1 MTAFFAASRTGE
13 GESMDGVGT
22 LATTVA
28 QGKMDIGI
36 ITGTLDALNSGYGS
50 GSKYSASEDM
60 ANTYNF
66 SKDVLSAAYNPVG
79 LVVSSF
85 G

>member
-1 MTAFFAASRTGE
+1 
-13 GESMDGVGT
+13 MDGVGT

-28 QGKMDIGI
+28 QGKMDLGI
-36 ITGTLDALNSGYGS
+36 INGTLDALNSGYGCGSSSSSS
-50 GSKYSASEDM
+50 GSSTSQDM

>member
-1 MTAFFAASRTGE
+1 MNISTEDRDGRTIVSLRE
-13 GESMDGVGT
+13 ER
-22 LATTVA
+22 
-28 QGKMDIGI
+28 
-36 ITGTLDALNSGYGS
+36 LDALNSGSGC
-50 GSKYSASEDM
+50 GSKSSASDDM
-60 ANTYNF
+60 ASTYNF

>member
-1 MTAFFAASRTGE
+1 
-13 GESMDGVGT
+13 MDGMGGLVN
-22 LATTVA
+22 TVA
-28 QGKMDIGI
+28 KGKMDMGI
-36 ITGTLDALNSGYGS
+36 ITGTLDALNSGSGC
-50 GSKYSASEDM
+50 GSKSSASDDM
-60 ANTYNF
+60 ASTYNF

>member
-1 MTAFFAASRTGE
+1 
-13 GESMDGVGT
+13 MDGVGT

-28 QGKMDIGI
+28 QGKMDMGI
-36 ITGTLDALNSGYGS
+36 INGTLDALNSGSGCGS
-50 GSKYSASEDM
+50 SSSSSASQDM

>member
-1 MTAFFAASRTGE
+1 
-13 GESMDGVGT
+13 MDGITGLDLSVT
-22 LATTVA
+22 K
-28 QGKMDIGI
+28 GKMDMGI
-36 ITGTLDALNSGYGS
+36 ITGTLDALNSGYGC
-50 GSKYSASEDM
+50 GSKSSASSDM

>member
-1 MTAFFAASRTGE
+1 
-13 GESMDGVGT
+13 MDGITGLD
-22 LATTVA
+22 LAVSR
-28 QGKMDIGI
+28 GKMDLGI
-36 ITGTLDALNSGYGS
+36 INGTLDALNSGYGCS
-50 GSKYSASEDM
+50 GSKNSASADM

-79 LVVSSF
+79 TVVSSY